1 MRSPIN
7 LGNKSLLP
15 IVRERQTIADA
26 LARYL
31 SMLGLERR
39 SKIKTLKDLLQDEAD
54 DVPSRY

>member
-1 MRSPIN
+1 MRPLIDRASKALI
-7 LGNKSLLP
+7 P
-15 IVRERQTIADA
+15 IVRERQSIADA

-31 SMLGLERR
+31 AMLGLERR